1 MHISLVAAFSA
12 DHVLGNKGKIPW
24 HLKEDLDN
32 FKNLTIGSAVIMGR
46 KTYESIGHPLSNRLN
61 VVMTKKPKGLRGI
74 VEVKTKKKAIEVASN
89 FSENIYVIGGG
100 DIYME
105 FIKLASTMYLTK
117 INIEVEGD
125 TFFPNWDKVEW
136 EEVSRIDSKDP
147 TQNIEYSFFQYS
159 RISLRRP

>member
-125 TFFPNWDKVEW
+125 TFFPELSSDWKETNKTENKADEKHKYNYDFITLE
-136 EEVSRIDSKDP
+136 R
-147 TQNIEYSFFQYS
+147 N
-159 RISLRRP
+159 